1 MSSLKDHVVL
11 VVGGSSGLGFGAA
24 KAAQREGSRLILA
37 SSNESKI
44 AAAVERLGGSQAN
57 VSGGVIDVNSE
68 AGVRIFFEKHGAVD
82 HVVYTVSIPILGLHA
97 LDGK

>member
-37 SSNESKI
+37 SSNEFKI
-44 AAAVERLGGSQAN
+44 AVERLGGSQAN

-68 AGVRIFFEKHGAVD
+68 AGVRTFFEKHGAVD
-82 HVVYTVSIPILGLHA
+82 HVVYTVNIPILGLCT